1 MQQLWT
7 SGIDW
12 DDPIP
17 TDVGVLCSRYQSE
30 LHQIENIST
39 PRHITHDNAISTQ
52 LHEFYD
58 SSEKGYAAAIYLRVE
73 TATSIHCQLII
84 GKSNVAP
91 LKRTTIPRLKL
102 CSAHLAA
109 KLLHLVRT
117 TYTDRVQ
124 IDDLFAWT
132 DFTTALVW
140 IRSSP
145 HRWDTFVANRTSQIQ
160 ELTTPSIWRH
170 VPTKLN
176 PADCA
181 SKGLF
186 PSELENHSLWWTG
199 PLYLLD
205 PPSKW
210 PGATFHSP
218 EDQTTKPLEKTK
230 QDTQSAFSEDILRL
244 KKSLRCSKNLRSLD
258 IFLDTHGLI
267 RFGGRL
273 RNADVPYEQKHPLL
287 LPSNHRVTDL
297 LIDYFH
303 QRLKHPGA
311 AALQSWLQREWRIQS
326 AQRVIRSRLRLCI
339 SCFHVRPRS
348 LQPKMANLPKYL
360 KSRLKSPISRK

>member
-230 QDTQSAFSEDILRL
+230 QDTVLHINLQCSIQNVLTRFSSFNKILRVIAYCLRFWKSRSIIPLMKSLNASEITSVLSSLIYSSFSNLHFRKIYYGL
-244 KKSLRCSKNLRSLD
+244 KKVYDARK
-258 IFLDTHGLI
+258 IFVH
-267 RFGGRL
+267 
-273 RNADVPYEQKHPLL
+273 
-287 LPSNHRVTDL
+287 
-297 LIDYFH
+297 
-303 QRLKHPGA
+303 
-311 AALQSWLQREWRIQS
+311 
-326 AQRVIRSRLRLCI
+326 
-339 SCFHVRPRS
+339 
-348 LQPKMANLPKYL
+348 
-360 KSRLKSPISRK
+360 